1 MSTPTTENGT
11 GGKTSRLLLTSA
23 ILGGWAAG
31 ALTAAFLVRREIG
44 KLRAGVPAPAGA
56 PGAKPAA
63 AARVAPQ
70 PAAAAPVAEK
80 PEELSEETLAVISAT
95 IAAFLGK
102 TARIRSVR
110 MVPATAQSPWA
121 QQGRVYVQGSHN
133 LGLQR

>member
-31 ALTAAFLVRREIG
+31 ALTAVFLVRREIG
-44 KLRAGVPAPAGA
+44 KFRAGAGASAGGPVLRPVLAERTAATAPA
-56 PGAKPAA
+56 
-63 AARVAPQ
+63 VDQ
-70 PAAAAPVAEK
+70 

-102 TARIRSVR
+102 TARIRAVR
-110 MVPATAQSPWA
+110 RVPANAQSPWA

>member
-1 MSTPTTENGT
+1 MTTPTTENGT
-11 GGKTSRLLLTSA
+11 GGKTSRLLLTTA

-44 KLRAGVPAPAGA
+44 KLRAGAPAPAKA

-70 PAAAAPVAEK
+70 PAPAPEAQK

-95 IAAFLGK
+95 ICAFLGK